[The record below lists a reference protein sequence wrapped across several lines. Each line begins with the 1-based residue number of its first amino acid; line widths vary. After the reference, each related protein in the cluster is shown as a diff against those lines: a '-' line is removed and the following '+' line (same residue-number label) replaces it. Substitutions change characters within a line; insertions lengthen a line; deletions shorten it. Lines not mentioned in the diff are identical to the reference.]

1 MIKNRILET
10 VLSKHGTKNLQS
22 SELICYFSS
31 TEQQRERAEHAS
43 KNKNEE

>member
-10 VLSKHGTKNLQS
+10 VPSKHGIKDPSS

-43 KNKNEE
+43 KNQNEE